1 MNPFEAL
8 ILGYFFLMQGL
19 NAWMLA
25 LSSLELGRARL
36 RRWPELDNI
45 LLAQERTPPI
55 AIIAPAYNE
64 ELTIVDSVRAF
75 LHLEYPNFNVVV
87 VNDGSKDQTLARLRE
102 RFQLVEVKTVYRR
115 EVACKPIR
123 AVYRSPIEPR
133 LIVVDKDNGGKADA
147 LNAGIN
153 VARTP
158 LVCCV
163 DADSLIDRR
172 ALLRMVEPFIY
183 DPVQTVAV
191 GGTIRLANG
200 ASVRDGR
207 VTAIALPRSWLAR
220 FQIIEYLRAFLFARL
235 GLNRLGGNLIISG
248 ALGLFRR
255 DIVVELGGYA
265 RDTVGEDMELVV
277 RMHKHMR
284 RKRTA
289 YRICYVPD
297 PVCYTEAPEDM
308 KVLGRQRHRWQR
320 GLFDSL
326 LRHRDMFLNPRYG
339 AIGLVAFPMFVLFEL
354 FAPLIEL
361 FGYLYM
367 IVASLTGGFDPLVL
381 GLFVLLAWLV
391 GFLMSLQAM
400 ALDDLGFNSYRGLA
414 TRAKLVLAAA
424 LESLGYRQ
432 ILLWHR
438 FKGMYDFLRGGHL
451 WGEMKRKGFA
461 TPPPAIPSPTAH
473 GTRPAA
479 SKSSP

>member
-1 MNPFEAL
+1 MSDVIEISIL
-8 ILGYFFLMQGL
+8 IYFFLMQASNAGL
-19 NAWMLA
+19 LI
-25 LSSLELGRARL
+25 LSTLELGRARC
-36 RRWPELDNI
+36 RRWPELDGI
-45 LLAQERTPPI
+45 LLGQEHTPPI

-64 ELTIVDSVRAF
+64 ELSIVDSVRAF

-87 VNDGSKDQTLARLRE
+87 VNDGSKDRTLACLRE
-102 RFQLVEVKTVYRR
+102 RFQLEAVKPVHRR
-115 EVACKPIR
+115 DLPCKTIR
-123 AVYRSPIEPR
+123 AVYRSAIEPR
-133 LIVVDKDNGGKADA
+133 LVVVDKDNGGKADA

-183 DPVQTVAV
+183 DPTQTVAV

-200 ASVRDGR
+200 ATVRDGC
-207 VTAIALPRSWLAR
+207 VTALALPASWVAR

-235 GLNRLGGNLIISG
+235 GMNRMGGNLIISG

-255 DIVVELGGYA
+255 DIVVQLGGYK
-265 RDTVGEDMELVV
+265 RDTVGEDMELIV
-277 RMHKHMR
+277 RMHRHMR
-284 RKRTA
+284 DQKVP

-308 KVLGRQRHRWQR
+308 KTLGRQRHRWQR

-326 LRHRDMFLNPRYG
+326 ARHRTMFLNPRYG
-339 AIGLVAFPMFVLFEL
+339 PIGLVAFPMFVLFEL
-354 FAPLIEL
+354 LAPVLEL
-361 FGYLYM
+361 FGYVYM
-367 IVASLTGGFDPLVL
+367 VCAALVGAVDPLTF
-381 GLFVLLAWLV
+381 GLFLALAWLI

-400 ALDDLGFNSYRGLA
+400 ALDDLGFNSYRGVA
-414 TRAKLVLAAA
+414 MRAKLILAAA
-424 LESLGYRQ
+424 LESCGYRQ

-438 FKGMYDFLRGGHL
+438 LKGMVDFLRGGQV
-451 WGEMKRKGFA
+451 WGDMTRKGFTA
-461 TPPPAIPSPTAH
+461 AAPPVPPAHTQAH
-473 GTRPAA
+473 GRAH
-479 SKSSP
+479 